1 MQGLNQQKST
11 TAQSTFTISSD
22 LSEVERAREWI
33 STLAQQSGL
42 SSQENYELQLAVSET
57 CTNAIKH
64 AYAMEKG
71 HTIVLSANIDNSRIC
86 LKTRDFGIKLDSDS
100 YQEPNLDKPSE
111 SGYGIYILRRL
122 MDELDFDLSHSEGT
136 EVTMVKRRYSDR

>member
-1 MQGLNQQKST
+1 MQGLNQKTST
-11 TAQSTFTISSD
+11 IAQSTFTISSD
-22 LSEVERAREWI
+22 LSEVGRAREWI

-42 SSQENYELQLAVSET
+42 SSQENYQLQLAVSET

-71 HTIVLSANIDNSRIC
+71 HTVVLSADIDNNQIRLII
-86 LKTRDFGIKLDSDS
+86 RDFGIKLDPDS

-111 SGYGIYILRRL
+111 SGYGIYLLRRL
-122 MDELDFDLSHSEGT
+122 MDELHFDVSHGEGT
-136 EVTMVKRRYSDR
+136 EVTMVKLR